1 MYIEDDKL
9 VLVTKPKTVHF
20 NLTKDAWDLK
30 CEIDSTM
37 KHNEVSAEHAI
48 KKRLDDYCSN
58 LSMETIM
65 MDTKKK
71 QKRVD
76 LTNLFPWIVTKI
88 RLKISKK
95 HVAVQNLSTGCTW
108 KKIRQ

>member
-37 KHNEVSAEHAI
+37 KHNEVSAEHTI
-48 KKRLDDYCSN
+48 KKRLNDYCSN

-71 QKRVD
+71 KKNELTSQICFLELSQRLD
-76 LTNLFPWIVTKI
+76 LKSRKNMLLFKTCLPVT
-88 RLKISKK
+88 RGKK
-95 HVAVQNLSTGCTW
+95 
-108 KKIRQ
+108 